1 MKLEKITET
10 KLKIMFNSEELE
22 ENNISLH
29 SFLSNSIE
37 AQRLFLAIL
46 DIANEDLNF
55 NTTGCKV
62 SYEAFSFENKTFVI
76 FITKDQSL
84 PASIVH
90 GISSSLFD
98 GNFFQVLRDDT
109 ISQNSSFN
117 FIDNKLKK
125 SKNVLTYFFYNLE
138 DVFDFCKLLCNFNIS
153 ENIESSLYQ
162 YENLFILEIYKTDS
176 ITSDLEKI
184 ELICS
189 EIKNT
194 SDISEVSKT
203 RLKEF
208 SKILIEKNAISKLSS

>member
-22 ENNISLH
+22 ENDISLH

-55 NTTGCKV
+55 NTTGCKI

-76 FITKDQSL
+76 FITKDQST
-84 PASIVH
+84 PAPIVN

-138 DVFDFCKLLCNFNIS
+138 DVFDFCKLLFTFNIF

-162 YENLFILEIYKTDS
+162 YENIFLLEIYKNDS
-176 ITSDLEKI
+176 IENDLEKI

-208 SKILIEKNAISKLSS
+208 SKILIEKNAILKLNS